1 MFFLWPL
8 SATIEVGNL
17 SVCICGK
24 SSLLGNLFLA
34 GGVLEM
40 HVLKFGR
47 GRDGSPHEDIV
58 KNYEKVSINAK

>member
-1 MFFLWPL
+1 M
-8 SATIEVGNL
+8 
-17 SVCICGK
+17 CICGK